1 MQVNE
6 PASDRSAR
14 ETPRLYVRQEDRY
27 EDLSSSASAF
37 LIVGIVMSVLTLL
50 SFGQQLHL
58 PFALPTTALMR
69 FFLLIFALG
78 AFGLYW
84 KTRREASRAY
94 SHIEEEQRITEELES
109 WFLAS
114 YAPEQIDLE
123 ILGATR
129 HPLRA
134 EALALKR
141 FDFIQ
146 DCFLQRYDGMDEG
159 YIEALSEELYKKLF
173 ESGHYG
179 KAVLK
184 KTDAPVSAAPQD
196 MTQGDEAAGYNTA
209 PQDSAQE
216 NAAAAYNTAPQDIAT
231 GNEEMQPVDAVQS
244 AEIPETAAYST
255 EPQTMAPENE
265 ADAYHAVPPDT
276 AQENEAAAYNA
287 EPQDTA
293 QENEAVAYNAEPQ
306 PMEQAEAVPSEHE
319 AETADSAE
327 TLYAVVSATEDAAAA
342 SAETEAAARD
352 EAPVE

>member
-184 KTDAPVSAAPQD
+184 KADAAVSEEQRS
-196 MTQGDEAAGYNTA
+196 ETA
-209 PQDSAQE
+209 PQ
-216 NAAAAYNTAPQDIAT
+216 NAAPQDIAT
-231 GNEEMQPVDAVQS
+231 AGEEMQPVDAVQS

-287 EPQDTA
+287 APLDTA
-293 QENEAVAYNAEPQ
+293 QENEAVAYNAAPQ
-306 PMEQAEAVPSEHE
+306 PVAQAEAVPSEHE

-327 TLYAVVSATEDAAAA
+327 TLSAVVSATEDAAAA

-352 EAPVE
+352 EAPVEQF

>member
-6 PASDRSAR
+6 PASDRTAR

-69 FFLLIFALG
+69 FFLLVFAIG

-114 YAPEQIDLE
+114 YAPEQIDFE

-184 KTDAPVSAAPQD
+184 KADAAVSEEQRSETAPQNAAPQD
-196 MTQGDEAAGYNTA
+196 MAQAG
-209 PQDSAQE
+209 
-216 NAAAAYNTAPQDIAT
+216 
-231 GNEEMQPVDAVQS
+231 EEMQPAEAAQP
-244 AEIPETAAYST
+244 AEIPETVAYNT
-255 EPQTMAPENE
+255 EPQDMTQVNE
-265 ADAYHAVPPDT
+265 VTQT
-276 AQENEAAAYNA
+276 AEAA
-287 EPQDTA
+287 
-293 QENEAVAYNAEPQ
+293 
-306 PMEQAEAVPSEHE
+306 QAEAVPSEHE
-319 AETADSAE
+319 ADTAGSAE
-327 TLYAVVSATEDAAAA
+327 TLSTVVSATEDAAAA

-352 EAPVE
+352 ETPVE

>member
-6 PASDRSAR
+6 PASDRTAR

-69 FFLLIFALG
+69 FFLLIFAIG

-109 WFLAS
+109 WFLAN

-184 KTDAPVSAAPQD
+184 KAAVAVSEEQRSETAPHNAAPQD
-196 MTQGDEAAGYNTA
+196 M
-209 PQDSAQE
+209 AQ
-216 NAAAAYNTAPQDIAT
+216 AS
-231 GNEEMQPVDAVQS
+231 EEMQPADAVQS
-244 AEIPETAAYST
+244 AEIPETVT
-255 EPQTMAPENE
+255 
-265 ADAYHAVPPDT
+265 
-276 AQENEAAAYNA
+276 YNA
-287 EPQDTA
+287 EPQDMTQGADAPLPVKMTQTA
-293 QENEAVAYNAEPQ
+293 ELPETVAYNTEPQ
-306 PMEQAEAVPSEHE
+306 DMTQVNEVTQTAEATQAEAVPSEHE

-327 TLYAVVSATEDAAAA
+327 TLSAVVSATEDAAAA
-342 SAETEAAARD
+342 SP
-352 EAPVE
+352 APEPPAPAPPPGE

>member
-6 PASDRSAR
+6 PASDRTAR

-69 FFLLIFALG
+69 FFLLVFAIG

-184 KTDAPVSAAPQD
+184 KADAAVSEEQRSETAPQNAAPQD
-196 MTQGDEAAGYNTA
+196 IVTA
-209 PQDSAQE
+209 S
-216 NAAAAYNTAPQDIAT
+216 
-231 GNEEMQPVDAVQS
+231 EEMQPVDAVQS

-265 ADAYHAVPPDT
+265 VTQT
-276 AQENEAAAYNA
+276 AEAA
-287 EPQDTA
+287 
-293 QENEAVAYNAEPQ
+293 
-306 PMEQAEAVPSEHE
+306 QAEAVPTEHK

-327 TLYAVVSATEDAAAA
+327 TLSAVVSATEDAAAA

>member
-6 PASDRSAR
+6 PASDRTAR

-69 FFLLIFALG
+69 FFLLVFAIG

-184 KTDAPVSAAPQD
+184 KADAAASEEQRSETAPQNAAPQ
-196 MTQGDEAAGYNTA
+196 NR
-209 PQDSAQE
+209 AQ
-216 NAAAAYNTAPQDIAT
+216 AS
-231 GNEEMQPVDAVQS
+231 EEMQPVDAVQS
-244 AEIPETAAYST
+244 AEIPETVTYNA
-255 EPQTMAPENE
+255 EPQDMTPENE
-265 ADAYHAVPPDT
+265 VDAYT
-276 AQENEAAAYNA
+276 AA
-287 EPQDTA
+287 PQDTA

-306 PMEQAEAVPSEHE
+306 PMEQAEAVPTEHK

-327 TLYAVVSATEDAAAA
+327 TLSAVVSATEDAAAA

>member
-6 PASDRSAR
+6 PASDRTAR

-69 FFLLIFALG
+69 FFLLIFAIG

-184 KTDAPVSAAPQD
+184 KADAAASEEQRSETAPQNAAPQ
-196 MTQGDEAAGYNTA
+196 NR
-209 PQDSAQE
+209 AQ
-216 NAAAAYNTAPQDIAT
+216 AS
-231 GNEEMQPVDAVQS
+231 EEMQPVDAVQS
-244 AEIPETAAYST
+244 AEIPETVT
-255 EPQTMAPENE
+255 
-265 ADAYHAVPPDT
+265 
-276 AQENEAAAYNA
+276 YNA
-287 EPQDTA
+287 EPQDMTQGADAPLPVKMTQTA
-293 QENEAVAYNAEPQ
+293 ELPETVAYNTEPQ
-306 PMEQAEAVPSEHE
+306 DMTQVNEVTQTAEAAQAEAVPSEHE

-327 TLYAVVSATEDAAAA
+327 TLSAVVSATEDAAAA

-352 EAPVE
+352 ETPVE

>member
-6 PASDRSAR
+6 PASDRTAR

-69 FFLLIFALG
+69 FFLLIFAIG

-109 WFLAS
+109 WFLAN

-184 KTDAPVSAAPQD
+184 KADAAVSEEQRSETAPHNAAPQD
-196 MTQGDEAAGYNTA
+196 M
-209 PQDSAQE
+209 AQ
-216 NAAAAYNTAPQDIAT
+216 AS
-231 GNEEMQPVDAVQS
+231 EEMQPADAVQS

-287 EPQDTA
+287 APLDTA
-293 QENEAVAYNAEPQ
+293 QENEAVAYNAAPQ
-306 PMEQAEAVPSEHE
+306 PMAQAEAVPSEHE

-327 TLYAVVSATEDAAAA
+327 TLSAVVSATEDAAAA

-352 EAPVE
+352 EAPVEQF

>member
-6 PASDRSAR
+6 PASDRTAR
-14 ETPRLYVRQEDRY
+14 ETPHLYVRQEDRY

-37 LIVGIVMSVLTLL
+37 LIVGIVMSMLTLL

-69 FFLLIFALG
+69 FFLLVFAIG

-84 KTRREASRAY
+84 KTHREASRAY

-184 KTDAPVSAAPQD
+184 KADAAVSEEQRSETAPQNAAPQD
-196 MTQGDEAAGYNTA
+196 M
-209 PQDSAQE
+209 AQ
-216 NAAAAYNTAPQDIAT
+216 AS
-231 GNEEMQPVDAVQS
+231 EEMQPVDAVQS

-255 EPQTMAPENE
+255 EPQTMAPENK
-265 ADAYHAVPPDT
+265 ADAYNAAPP
-276 AQENEAAAYNA
+276 
-287 EPQDTA
+287 DTA

-306 PMEQAEAVPSEHE
+306 TMEQAEAVPSEHE

-327 TLYAVVSATEDAAAA
+327 TLSAVVSATEDAAAA
-342 SAETEAAARD
+342 SAETEAAARN
-352 EAPVE
+352 EAPVEQS

>member
-184 KTDAPVSAAPQD
+184 KADAAVSEEQRSETAPQNAAPQ
-196 MTQGDEAAGYNTA
+196 NR
-209 PQDSAQE
+209 AQ
-216 NAAAAYNTAPQDIAT
+216 AS
-231 GNEEMQPVDAVQS
+231 EEMQPVDAVQS
-244 AEIPETAAYST
+244 AEIPEAAT
-255 EPQTMAPENE
+255 
-265 ADAYHAVPPDT
+265 
-276 AQENEAAAYNA
+276 YNA
-287 EPQDTA
+287 EPQDMTQGADAPLPAEMTQTA
-293 QENEAVAYNAEPQ
+293 EAA
-306 PMEQAEAVPSEHE
+306 QAEAVPTEHE

-327 TLYAVVSATEDAAAA
+327 TLSAVVSATEDAAAA

-352 EAPVE
+352 KAPVE

>member
-6 PASDRSAR
+6 PASDRTAR

-69 FFLLIFALG
+69 FFLLVFAIG

-184 KTDAPVSAAPQD
+184 KADAAASEEQRS
-196 MTQGDEAAGYNTA
+196 ETA
-209 PQDSAQE
+209 PQ
-216 NAAAAYNTAPQDIAT
+216 NAAPQDIAT
-231 GNEEMQPVDAVQS
+231 AGEEMQPVDAVQS
-244 AEIPETAAYST
+244 AEIPEAAT
-255 EPQTMAPENE
+255 
-265 ADAYHAVPPDT
+265 
-276 AQENEAAAYNA
+276 YNA
-287 EPQDTA
+287 EPQDMTQVNEVTQTA
-293 QENEAVAYNAEPQ
+293 EAT
-306 PMEQAEAVPSEHE
+306 QAEAVPTEHE
-319 AETADSAE
+319 AETAGSAE
-327 TLYAVVSATEDAAAA
+327 TLSTVVSATEDAAAA

>member
-6 PASDRSAR
+6 PASDRTAR
-14 ETPRLYVRQEDRY
+14 ETPHLYVRQEDRY

-69 FFLLIFALG
+69 FFLLVFAIG

-114 YAPEQIDLE
+114 YAPEQIDFE

-184 KTDAPVSAAPQD
+184 KADAAVSEEQRSETAPHNAAPQD
-196 MTQGDEAAGYNTA
+196 M
-209 PQDSAQE
+209 AQ
-216 NAAAAYNTAPQDIAT
+216 AS
-231 GNEEMQPVDAVQS
+231 EEMQPADAVQS
-244 AEIPETAAYST
+244 AEIPETVT
-255 EPQTMAPENE
+255 
-265 ADAYHAVPPDT
+265 
-276 AQENEAAAYNA
+276 YNA
-287 EPQDTA
+287 EPQDMTQGADAPLPVKMTQTA
-293 QENEAVAYNAEPQ
+293 ELPETVAYNTEPQ
-306 PMEQAEAVPSEHE
+306 DMTQVNEVTQTAEAAQAEAVPTEHK

-327 TLYAVVSATEDAAAA
+327 TLSAVVSATEDAAAA

-352 EAPVE
+352 EAPVEQF

>member
-6 PASDRSAR
+6 PASDRTAR

-69 FFLLIFALG
+69 FFLLIFAIG

-109 WFLAS
+109 WFLAN

-184 KTDAPVSAAPQD
+184 KADAAVSEEQRSETAPQNAAPQ
-196 MTQGDEAAGYNTA
+196 NR
-209 PQDSAQE
+209 AQ
-216 NAAAAYNTAPQDIAT
+216 AS
-231 GNEEMQPVDAVQS
+231 EEMQPVDAVQS
-244 AEIPETAAYST
+244 AEIPEAAT
-255 EPQTMAPENE
+255 
-265 ADAYHAVPPDT
+265 
-276 AQENEAAAYNA
+276 YNA
-287 EPQDTA
+287 EPQDMTQMNEVTQTA
-293 QENEAVAYNAEPQ
+293 EAA
-306 PMEQAEAVPSEHE
+306 QAEAVPSEHE

-327 TLYAVVSATEDAAAA
+327 TLSAVVSATEDAAAA

-352 EAPVE
+352 EAPVEQS

>member
-6 PASDRSAR
+6 PASDRTAR

-69 FFLLIFALG
+69 FFLLVFAIG

-184 KTDAPVSAAPQD
+184 KADAAVSEEQRS
-196 MTQGDEAAGYNTA
+196 ETA
-209 PQDSAQE
+209 PH
-216 NAAAAYNTAPQDIAT
+216 NAAPQDIAT
-231 GNEEMQPVDAVQS
+231 AGEEMQPVDAVQS
-244 AEIPETAAYST
+244 AEIPEAAT
-255 EPQTMAPENE
+255 
-265 ADAYHAVPPDT
+265 
-276 AQENEAAAYNA
+276 YNA
-287 EPQDTA
+287 EPQDMTQMNEVTQTA
-293 QENEAVAYNAEPQ
+293 EAA
-306 PMEQAEAVPSEHE
+306 QAEAVPSEHE

-327 TLYAVVSATEDAAAA
+327 TLSAVVSATEDAAAA

>member
-6 PASDRSAR
+6 PASDRTAR

-69 FFLLIFALG
+69 FFLLIFAIG

-109 WFLAS
+109 WFLAN

-184 KTDAPVSAAPQD
+184 KADAAASEEQRS
-196 MTQGDEAAGYNTA
+196 ETA
-209 PQDSAQE
+209 PQ
-216 NAAAAYNTAPQDIAT
+216 NAALQDIAT
-231 GNEEMQPVDAVQS
+231 AGEEMQPADAVQS
-244 AEIPETAAYST
+244 AEIPEAAT
-255 EPQTMAPENE
+255 
-265 ADAYHAVPPDT
+265 
-276 AQENEAAAYNA
+276 YNA
-287 EPQDTA
+287 EPQDMTQMNEVTQTA
-293 QENEAVAYNAEPQ
+293 EAT
-306 PMEQAEAVPSEHE
+306 QAEAVPSEHE

-327 TLYAVVSATEDAAAA
+327 TLSAVVSATEDAAAA

>member
-6 PASDRSAR
+6 PASDRTAR

-69 FFLLIFALG
+69 FFLLIFAIG

-184 KTDAPVSAAPQD
+184 KADAAVSEEQRSETAPQNAAPQD
-196 MTQGDEAAGYNTA
+196 M
-209 PQDSAQE
+209 AQ
-216 NAAAAYNTAPQDIAT
+216 AS
-231 GNEEMQPVDAVQS
+231 EEMQPVDAVQS
-244 AEIPETAAYST
+244 AEIPEAAT
-255 EPQTMAPENE
+255 
-265 ADAYHAVPPDT
+265 
-276 AQENEAAAYNA
+276 YNA
-287 EPQDTA
+287 EPQDMTQGADAPLPAEMTQTA
-293 QENEAVAYNAEPQ
+293 EAA
-306 PMEQAEAVPSEHE
+306 QAEAVPSEHE

-327 TLYAVVSATEDAAAA
+327 TLSAVVSATEDAAAA
-342 SAETEAAARD
+342 SAETEAAARA
-352 EAPVE
+352 EAPVEQF

>member
-6 PASDRSAR
+6 PASDRTAR

-69 FFLLIFALG
+69 FFLLVFAIG

-184 KTDAPVSAAPQD
+184 KADAAVSEEQRNETAPQNAAPQD
-196 MTQGDEAAGYNTA
+196 M
-209 PQDSAQE
+209 AQ
-216 NAAAAYNTAPQDIAT
+216 AS
-231 GNEEMQPVDAVQS
+231 EEMQPADAVQS

-287 EPQDTA
+287 APLDTA
-293 QENEAVAYNAEPQ
+293 QENEAVAYNAAPQ
-306 PMEQAEAVPSEHE
+306 PMAQAEAVPSEHE

-327 TLYAVVSATEDAAAA
+327 TLSAVVSATEDAAAA

>member
-6 PASDRSAR
+6 PASDRTAR

-69 FFLLIFALG
+69 FFLLVFAIG

-109 WFLAS
+109 WFLAN

-184 KTDAPVSAAPQD
+184 KADAAVSEEQRS
-196 MTQGDEAAGYNTA
+196 ETA
-209 PQDSAQE
+209 PQ
-216 NAAAAYNTAPQDIAT
+216 NAALQDIAT
-231 GNEEMQPVDAVQS
+231 AGEEMQPADAVQS
-244 AEIPETAAYST
+244 AEIPEAAT
-255 EPQTMAPENE
+255 
-265 ADAYHAVPPDT
+265 
-276 AQENEAAAYNA
+276 YNA
-287 EPQDTA
+287 EPQDMTQMNEVTQTA
-293 QENEAVAYNAEPQ
+293 EAA
-306 PMEQAEAVPSEHE
+306 QAEAVPSEHE

-327 TLYAVVSATEDAAAA
+327 TLSAVVSATEDAAAA

-352 EAPVE
+352 EAPVEQF

>member
-6 PASDRSAR
+6 PASDRTAR

-69 FFLLIFALG
+69 FFLLIFAIG

-109 WFLAS
+109 WFLAN

-184 KTDAPVSAAPQD
+184 KAAVAVSEEQRS
-196 MTQGDEAAGYNTA
+196 E
-209 PQDSAQE
+209 
-216 NAAAAYNTAPQDIAT
+216 TAPQDIAT

-244 AEIPETAAYST
+244 VEIPETATYST

-265 ADAYHAVPPDT
+265 ADAYNAAPQDT
-276 AQENEAAAYNA
+276 AQENEAVAYNA

-352 EAPVE
+352 ETPVE

>member
-6 PASDRSAR
+6 PASDRTAR

-58 PFALPTTALMR
+58 PFVLPTTALMR
-69 FFLLIFALG
+69 FFLLIFAIG

-184 KTDAPVSAAPQD
+184 KADAAASEEQRSETAPQNAAPQ
-196 MTQGDEAAGYNTA
+196 NR
-209 PQDSAQE
+209 AQ
-216 NAAAAYNTAPQDIAT
+216 AS
-231 GNEEMQPVDAVQS
+231 EEMQPVDAVQS
-244 AEIPETAAYST
+244 AEIPETVT
-255 EPQTMAPENE
+255 
-265 ADAYHAVPPDT
+265 
-276 AQENEAAAYNA
+276 YNA
-287 EPQDTA
+287 EPQDMTQGADAPLPVKMTQTA
-293 QENEAVAYNAEPQ
+293 ELPETVAYNTEPQ
-306 PMEQAEAVPSEHE
+306 DMTQVNEVTQTAEAAQAEAVPTEHK

-327 TLYAVVSATEDAAAA
+327 TLSAVVSATEDAAAA

>member
-6 PASDRSAR
+6 PASDRTAR
-14 ETPRLYVRQEDRY
+14 ETPHLYVRQEDRY

-69 FFLLIFALG
+69 FFLLVFAIG

-184 KTDAPVSAAPQD
+184 KADAAVSEEQRSETAPQNAAPQD
-196 MTQGDEAAGYNTA
+196 M
-209 PQDSAQE
+209 AQ
-216 NAAAAYNTAPQDIAT
+216 AS
-231 GNEEMQPVDAVQS
+231 EEMQPVDAVQS
-244 AEIPETAAYST
+244 AEIPKTAAYST
-255 EPQTMAPENE
+255 EPQTMAPENK
-265 ADAYHAVPPDT
+265 ADAYNAAPPDT

-287 EPQDTA
+287 EPQT
-293 QENEAVAYNAEPQ
+293 
-306 PMEQAEAVPSEHE
+306 MEQAEAVPSEHE

-327 TLYAVVSATEDAAAA
+327 TLSAVVSATEDAAAA
-342 SAETEAAARD
+342 FAETEAAARD
-352 EAPVE
+352 EAPVEQS

>member
-6 PASDRSAR
+6 PASDRTAR

-69 FFLLIFALG
+69 SSPLVFAIG

-109 WFLAS
+109 WFLAN

-173 ESGHYG
+173 ESGHCG

-184 KTDAPVSAAPQD
+184 KADAAVSEEQRS
-196 MTQGDEAAGYNTA
+196 ETA
-209 PQDSAQE
+209 PQ
-216 NAAAAYNTAPQDIAT
+216 NAALQDIAT
-231 GNEEMQPVDAVQS
+231 AGEEMQPADAVQS
-244 AEIPETAAYST
+244 AEIPEAAT
-255 EPQTMAPENE
+255 
-265 ADAYHAVPPDT
+265 
-276 AQENEAAAYNA
+276 YNA
-287 EPQDTA
+287 EPQDMTQMNEVTQTA
-293 QENEAVAYNAEPQ
+293 EAA
-306 PMEQAEAVPSEHE
+306 QAEAVPSEHE

-327 TLYAVVSATEDAAAA
+327 TLSAVVSATEDAAAA

>member
-6 PASDRSAR
+6 PASDRTAR

-69 FFLLIFALG
+69 FFLLVFAIG

-184 KTDAPVSAAPQD
+184 KADAAVSEEQRSETAPQNAAPQDMAQAGEEMQPAEAAQPAEIPETVTYNAEPQD
-196 MTQGDEAAGYNTA
+196 MTQGADAPLPVKMTQTA
-209 PQDSAQE
+209 ELPE
-216 NAAAAYNTAPQDIAT
+216 TVAYNT
-231 GNEEMQPVDAVQS
+231 
-244 AEIPETAAYST
+244 
-255 EPQTMAPENE
+255 
-265 ADAYHAVPPDT
+265 
-276 AQENEAAAYNA
+276 
-287 EPQDTA
+287 EPQDMTQVNEVTQTA
-293 QENEAVAYNAEPQ
+293 EAT
-306 PMEQAEAVPSEHE
+306 QAEAVPSEHE

-327 TLYAVVSATEDAAAA
+327 TLSAVVSATEDAAAA

>member
-6 PASDRSAR
+6 PASDRTAR

-27 EDLSSSASAF
+27 ENLSSSASAF

-69 FFLLIFALG
+69 FFLLVFAIG

-114 YAPEQIDLE
+114 YAPEQIDFE

-184 KTDAPVSAAPQD
+184 KADAAVSEEQRS
-196 MTQGDEAAGYNTA
+196 ETA
-209 PQDSAQE
+209 PQ
-216 NAAAAYNTAPQDIAT
+216 NAALQDIAT
-231 GNEEMQPVDAVQS
+231 AGEEMQPADAVQS
-244 AEIPETAAYST
+244 AEIPEAAT
-255 EPQTMAPENE
+255 
-265 ADAYHAVPPDT
+265 
-276 AQENEAAAYNA
+276 YNA
-287 EPQDTA
+287 EPQDMTQVNEVTQTA
-293 QENEAVAYNAEPQ
+293 EAT
-306 PMEQAEAVPSEHE
+306 QAEAVPTEHE

-327 TLYAVVSATEDAAAA
+327 TLSAVVSATEDAAAA

-352 EAPVE
+352 ETPVE

>member
-6 PASDRSAR
+6 PASDRTAR

-69 FFLLIFALG
+69 FFLLIFAIG

-184 KTDAPVSAAPQD
+184 KADAAVSEEQRSETAPQNAAPQD
-196 MTQGDEAAGYNTA
+196 IVTA
-209 PQDSAQE
+209 S
-216 NAAAAYNTAPQDIAT
+216 
-231 GNEEMQPVDAVQS
+231 EEMQPVDAVQS

-265 ADAYHAVPPDT
+265 VTQT
-276 AQENEAAAYNA
+276 AEAA
-287 EPQDTA
+287 
-293 QENEAVAYNAEPQ
+293 
-306 PMEQAEAVPSEHE
+306 QAEAVPTEHK

-327 TLYAVVSATEDAAAA
+327 TLSAVVSATEDAAAA

>member
-6 PASDRSAR
+6 PASDRTAR

-69 FFLLIFALG
+69 FFLLIFAIG

-184 KTDAPVSAAPQD
+184 KAAVAVSEEQRSETAPQNAAPQD
-196 MTQGDEAAGYNTA
+196 M
-209 PQDSAQE
+209 AQ
-216 NAAAAYNTAPQDIAT
+216 AS
-231 GNEEMQPVDAVQS
+231 EEMQPVDAVQS
-244 AEIPETAAYST
+244 AEIPETAAY
-255 EPQTMAPENE
+255 
-265 ADAYHAVPPDT
+265 
-276 AQENEAAAYNA
+276 NA
-287 EPQDTA
+287 EPQDMTQGADAPLPAEMTQTA
-293 QENEAVAYNAEPQ
+293 ELPETVAYNTEPQ
-306 PMEQAEAVPSEHE
+306 DMTQVNEVTQTAEAAQAEAVPSEHE
-319 AETADSAE
+319 AETAGSAE
-327 TLYAVVSATEDAAAA
+327 TLSTVVSATEDAAAA

-352 EAPVE
+352 ETPVE

>member
-6 PASDRSAR
+6 PASDRSSR

-69 FFLLIFALG
+69 FFLLIFAIG

-94 SHIEEEQRITEELES
+94 SHIEEEQLITEELES
-109 WFLAS
+109 WFLAN

-184 KTDAPVSAAPQD
+184 KADAAVSEEQRSETAPQNAAPQD
-196 MTQGDEAAGYNTA
+196 MAQAG
-209 PQDSAQE
+209 
-216 NAAAAYNTAPQDIAT
+216 
-231 GNEEMQPVDAVQS
+231 EEMQPAEAAQP
-244 AEIPETAAYST
+244 AEIPETVAYNT
-255 EPQTMAPENE
+255 EPQDMTQVNE
-265 ADAYHAVPPDT
+265 VTQT
-276 AQENEAAAYNA
+276 AEAA
-287 EPQDTA
+287 
-293 QENEAVAYNAEPQ
+293 
-306 PMEQAEAVPSEHE
+306 QAEAVPSEHK

-327 TLYAVVSATEDAAAA
+327 TLSAVVSATEDAAAA

>member
-6 PASDRSAR
+6 PASDRSSR

-69 FFLLIFALG
+69 FFLLVFAIG

-109 WFLAS
+109 WFLAN

-184 KTDAPVSAAPQD
+184 KAAVAVSEEQRSETAPQNAAPQD
-196 MTQGDEAAGYNTA
+196 M
-209 PQDSAQE
+209 AQ
-216 NAAAAYNTAPQDIAT
+216 AS
-231 GNEEMQPVDAVQS
+231 EEMQPVDAVQS
-244 AEIPETAAYST
+244 AEIPEAATYNAEPQDMTQVNEAGAYTAA
-255 EPQTMAPENE
+255 
-265 ADAYHAVPPDT
+265 PPDT

-287 EPQDTA
+287 A
-293 QENEAVAYNAEPQ
+293 PQ
-306 PMEQAEAVPSEHE
+306 PMAQAEAVPTEHE
-319 AETADSAE
+319 AETAGSAE
-327 TLYAVVSATEDAAAA
+327 TLSTVVSATEDAAAA

>member
-6 PASDRSAR
+6 PTSDRTAR
-14 ETPRLYVRQEDRY
+14 ETPHLYVRQEDRY

-69 FFLLIFALG
+69 FFLLVFAIG

-184 KTDAPVSAAPQD
+184 KADAAVSEEQRSETAPQNAAPQD
-196 MTQGDEAAGYNTA
+196 M
-209 PQDSAQE
+209 AQ
-216 NAAAAYNTAPQDIAT
+216 AS
-231 GNEEMQPVDAVQS
+231 EEMQPVDAVQS

-255 EPQTMAPENE
+255 EPQSMAPENK
-265 ADAYHAVPPDT
+265 ADAYNAAPPDT

-287 EPQDTA
+287 EPQT
-293 QENEAVAYNAEPQ
+293 
-306 PMEQAEAVPSEHE
+306 MEQAEAVPSEHE

-327 TLYAVVSATEDAAAA
+327 TLSAVVSATEDAAAA

-352 EAPVE
+352 EAPVEQS

>member
-6 PASDRSAR
+6 PASDRTAR

-69 FFLLIFALG
+69 FFLLVFAIG

-114 YAPEQIDLE
+114 YAPEQIDFE

-184 KTDAPVSAAPQD
+184 KTDAAVSEEQRSETAPHNAAPQD
-196 MTQGDEAAGYNTA
+196 M
-209 PQDSAQE
+209 AQ
-216 NAAAAYNTAPQDIAT
+216 AS
-231 GNEEMQPVDAVQS
+231 EEMQPADAVQS
-244 AEIPETAAYST
+244 AEIPETVT
-255 EPQTMAPENE
+255 
-265 ADAYHAVPPDT
+265 
-276 AQENEAAAYNA
+276 YNA
-287 EPQDTA
+287 EPQDMTQGADAPLPVKMTRTA
-293 QENEAVAYNAEPQ
+293 ELPETVAYNTEPQ
-306 PMEQAEAVPSEHE
+306 DMTQVNEVTQTAEATQAEAVPSEHE

-327 TLYAVVSATEDAAAA
+327 TLSAVVSATEDAAAA

>member
-6 PASDRSAR
+6 PASDRTAR

-184 KTDAPVSAAPQD
+184 KAAVAVSEEQRS
-196 MTQGDEAAGYNTA
+196 ETA
-209 PQDSAQE
+209 PQ
-216 NAAAAYNTAPQDIAT
+216 NAALQDIAT
-231 GNEEMQPVDAVQS
+231 AGEEMQPADAVQS
-244 AEIPETAAYST
+244 AEIPEAAT
-255 EPQTMAPENE
+255 
-265 ADAYHAVPPDT
+265 
-276 AQENEAAAYNA
+276 YNA
-287 EPQDTA
+287 EPQDMTQVNEVTQTA
-293 QENEAVAYNAEPQ
+293 EAT
-306 PMEQAEAVPSEHE
+306 QAEAVPTEHE

-327 TLYAVVSATEDAAAA
+327 TLSAVVSATEDAAAA

-352 EAPVE
+352 ETPVE

>member
-6 PASDRSAR
+6 PASDRTAR

-69 FFLLIFALG
+69 FFLLVFAIG

-184 KTDAPVSAAPQD
+184 KADAAVSEEQRSETAPQNAAPQ
-196 MTQGDEAAGYNTA
+196 NR
-209 PQDSAQE
+209 AQ
-216 NAAAAYNTAPQDIAT
+216 AS
-231 GNEEMQPVDAVQS
+231 EEMQPVDAVQS

-287 EPQDTA
+287 APLDTA
-293 QENEAVAYNAEPQ
+293 QENEAVAYNAAPQ
-306 PMEQAEAVPSEHE
+306 PVAQAEAVPSEHE

-327 TLYAVVSATEDAAAA
+327 TLSAVVSATEDAAAA

-352 EAPVE
+352 EAPVEQF

>member
-6 PASDRSAR
+6 PASDRTAR

-69 FFLLIFALG
+69 FFLLVFAIG

-184 KTDAPVSAAPQD
+184 KADAAVSEEQRSETAPQNAAPQD
-196 MTQGDEAAGYNTA
+196 MAQAG
-209 PQDSAQE
+209 
-216 NAAAAYNTAPQDIAT
+216 
-231 GNEEMQPVDAVQS
+231 EEMQPAEAAQP
-244 AEIPETAAYST
+244 AEIPETVAYNT
-255 EPQTMAPENE
+255 EPQDMTQVNE
-265 ADAYHAVPPDT
+265 VTQT
-276 AQENEAAAYNA
+276 AEA
-287 EPQDTA
+287 T
-293 QENEAVAYNAEPQ
+293 
-306 PMEQAEAVPSEHE
+306 QAEAVPTEHE

-327 TLYAVVSATEDAAAA
+327 TLSAVVSATEDAAAA

-352 EAPVE
+352 EAPVEQF

>member
-6 PASDRSAR
+6 PASDRTAR

-69 FFLLIFALG
+69 FFLLIFAIG

-184 KTDAPVSAAPQD
+184 KADAAASEEQRSETAPQNAAPQ
-196 MTQGDEAAGYNTA
+196 NR
-209 PQDSAQE
+209 AQ
-216 NAAAAYNTAPQDIAT
+216 AS
-231 GNEEMQPVDAVQS
+231 EEMQPVDAVQS
-244 AEIPETAAYST
+244 AEIPETVT
-255 EPQTMAPENE
+255 
-265 ADAYHAVPPDT
+265 
-276 AQENEAAAYNA
+276 YNA
-287 EPQDTA
+287 EPQDMTQGADAPLPVKMTQTA
-293 QENEAVAYNAEPQ
+293 ELPETVAYNTEPQ
-306 PMEQAEAVPSEHE
+306 DMTQVNEVTQTAEAAQAEAVPSEHE

-327 TLYAVVSATEDAAAA
+327 TLSAVVSATEDAAAA

-352 EAPVE
+352 EAPVEQF

>member
-6 PASDRSAR
+6 PASDRTAR

-69 FFLLIFALG
+69 FFLLVFAIG

-184 KTDAPVSAAPQD
+184 KTDAPVSAA
-196 MTQGDEAAGYNTA
+196 
-209 PQDSAQE
+209 
-216 NAAAAYNTAPQDIAT
+216 YNTAPQDIAT

-244 AEIPETAAYST
+244 AEIPETVT
-255 EPQTMAPENE
+255 
-265 ADAYHAVPPDT
+265 
-276 AQENEAAAYNA
+276 YNA
-287 EPQDTA
+287 EPQDMTQGADAPLPVKMTQTA
-293 QENEAVAYNAEPQ
+293 ELPETVAYNTEPQ
-306 PMEQAEAVPSEHE
+306 DMTQVNEVTQTAEATQAEAVPSEHE

-327 TLYAVVSATEDAAAA
+327 TLSAVVSATEDAAAA

>member
-6 PASDRSAR
+6 PASDRTAR

-69 FFLLIFALG
+69 FFLLVFAIG

-109 WFLAS
+109 WFLAN

-184 KTDAPVSAAPQD
+184 KADAAVSEEQRS
-196 MTQGDEAAGYNTA
+196 ETA
-209 PQDSAQE
+209 PQ
-216 NAAAAYNTAPQDIAT
+216 NAALQDIAT
-231 GNEEMQPVDAVQS
+231 AGEEMQPADAVQS
-244 AEIPETAAYST
+244 AEIPEAAT
-255 EPQTMAPENE
+255 
-265 ADAYHAVPPDT
+265 
-276 AQENEAAAYNA
+276 YNA
-287 EPQDTA
+287 EPQDMTQMNEVTQTA
-293 QENEAVAYNAEPQ
+293 EAA
-306 PMEQAEAVPSEHE
+306 QAEAVPSEHE

-327 TLYAVVSATEDAAAA
+327 TLSAVVSATEDAAAA

>member
-6 PASDRSAR
+6 PASDRSSR

-69 FFLLIFALG
+69 FFLLVFAIG

-184 KTDAPVSAAPQD
+184 KADAAVSEEQRS
-196 MTQGDEAAGYNTA
+196 ETA
-209 PQDSAQE
+209 PQ
-216 NAAAAYNTAPQDIAT
+216 NAALQDIAT
-231 GNEEMQPVDAVQS
+231 AGEEMQPADAVQS
-244 AEIPETAAYST
+244 AEIPEAATYNT
-255 EPQTMAPENE
+255 EPQDMTQG
-265 ADAYHAVPPDT
+265 ADAPLPAEMTQT
-276 AQENEAAAYNA
+276 AELPETVAYNT
-287 EPQDTA
+287 EPQDMTQVNEVTQTA
-293 QENEAVAYNAEPQ
+293 EAT
-306 PMEQAEAVPSEHE
+306 QAEAVPSEHE

-327 TLYAVVSATEDAAAA
+327 TLSAVVSATEDAAAA

>member
-6 PASDRSAR
+6 PASDRTAR

-69 FFLLIFALG
+69 FFLLVFAIG

-184 KTDAPVSAAPQD
+184 KADAAVSEEQRSETAPQNAAPQD
-196 MTQGDEAAGYNTA
+196 M
-209 PQDSAQE
+209 AQ
-216 NAAAAYNTAPQDIAT
+216 AS
-231 GNEEMQPVDAVQS
+231 EEMQPVDAVQS
-244 AEIPETAAYST
+244 AEIPETVT
-255 EPQTMAPENE
+255 
-265 ADAYHAVPPDT
+265 
-276 AQENEAAAYNA
+276 YNA
-287 EPQDTA
+287 EPQDMTQMNEVTQTA
-293 QENEAVAYNAEPQ
+293 EAA
-306 PMEQAEAVPSEHE
+306 QAEAVPSEHE

-327 TLYAVVSATEDAAAA
+327 TLSAVVSATEDAAAA

-352 EAPVE
+352 EAPVEQF

>member
-6 PASDRSAR
+6 PASDRTAR

-69 FFLLIFALG
+69 FFLLVFAIG

-109 WFLAS
+109 WFLAN

-184 KTDAPVSAAPQD
+184 KADAAVSEEQRS
-196 MTQGDEAAGYNTA
+196 ETA
-209 PQDSAQE
+209 PQ
-216 NAAAAYNTAPQDIAT
+216 NAAPQDIAT
-231 GNEEMQPVDAVQS
+231 AGEEMQPVDAVQS
-244 AEIPETAAYST
+244 AEIPEAAT
-255 EPQTMAPENE
+255 
-265 ADAYHAVPPDT
+265 
-276 AQENEAAAYNA
+276 YNA
-287 EPQDTA
+287 EPQDMTQMNEVTQTA
-293 QENEAVAYNAEPQ
+293 EAA
-306 PMEQAEAVPSEHE
+306 QAEAVPSEHE

-327 TLYAVVSATEDAAAA
+327 TLSAVVSATEDAAAA

-352 EAPVE
+352 EAPVEQF

>member
-6 PASDRSAR
+6 PASDRTAR

-69 FFLLIFALG
+69 FFLLVFAIG

-114 YAPEQIDLE
+114 YAPEQIDFE

-184 KTDAPVSAAPQD
+184 KADAAVSEEQRS
-196 MTQGDEAAGYNTA
+196 ETA
-209 PQDSAQE
+209 PQ
-216 NAAAAYNTAPQDIAT
+216 NAALQDIAT
-231 GNEEMQPVDAVQS
+231 AGEEMQPADAVQS
-244 AEIPETAAYST
+244 AEIPEAAT
-255 EPQTMAPENE
+255 
-265 ADAYHAVPPDT
+265 
-276 AQENEAAAYNA
+276 YNA
-287 EPQDTA
+287 EPQDMTQMNEVTQTA
-293 QENEAVAYNAEPQ
+293 EAA
-306 PMEQAEAVPSEHE
+306 QAEAVPSEHE

-327 TLYAVVSATEDAAAA
+327 TLSTVVSATEDAAAA

>member
-6 PASDRSAR
+6 PASDRTAR

-69 FFLLIFALG
+69 FFLLVFAIG

-109 WFLAS
+109 WFLAN

-184 KTDAPVSAAPQD
+184 KADAAVSEEQRS
-196 MTQGDEAAGYNTA
+196 ETA
-209 PQDSAQE
+209 PQ
-216 NAAAAYNTAPQDIAT
+216 NAALQDIAT
-231 GNEEMQPVDAVQS
+231 AGEEMQPADAVQS
-244 AEIPETAAYST
+244 AEIPEAAT
-255 EPQTMAPENE
+255 
-265 ADAYHAVPPDT
+265 
-276 AQENEAAAYNA
+276 YNA
-287 EPQDTA
+287 EPQDMTQMNEVTQTA
-293 QENEAVAYNAEPQ
+293 EAA
-306 PMEQAEAVPSEHE
+306 QAEAIPSEHE

-327 TLYAVVSATEDAAAA
+327 TLSAVVSATEDAAAA